1 MAEDSASFSGI
12 DIAADDSDTDWLD
25 LASDSHLPKPRGKA
39 KKKVRAMIGFQI
51 CGPLDN
57 VEKRMCICVYLDP
70 GLCRQKCVYIYIY
83 MSHAINPP
91 YKEFM

>member
-39 KKKVRAMIGFQI
+39 KKKDRAMIAFQI